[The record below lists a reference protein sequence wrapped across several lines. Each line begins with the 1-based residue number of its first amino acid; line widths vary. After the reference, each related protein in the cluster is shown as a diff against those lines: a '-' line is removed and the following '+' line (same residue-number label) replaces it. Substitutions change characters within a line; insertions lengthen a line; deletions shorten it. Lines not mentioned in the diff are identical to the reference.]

1 MLTAKIFAG
10 AAFLLKRKPAKLTLS
25 VTKKGYVCLKFHLNI
40 GKLAG
45 FSIHHGHVQTK
56 AKPDK
61 AGERLRMLSL
71 RLVL

>member
-45 FSIHHGHVQTK
+45 FSIHHGHV
-56 AKPDK
+56 
-61 AGERLRMLSL
+61 
-71 RLVL
+71 